1 MHIFQAVTPFLA
13 ISLLVLALV
22 FFAPPVAVWLPN
34 LIG

>member
-1 MHIFQAVTPFLA
+1 VTPFVL

-22 FFAPPVAVWLPN
+22 FVAPGVAVWLPN